1 MLVACVIE
9 LLDDIKLLG
18 AEQRIEDVHRF
29 LLRIEKLVRRMQ
41 CPVPEMVD
49 ILTRGERIFII
60 RYRGVHP
67 LLQLRGDRV
76 KDVPKMCFDDIY
88 IRNADQLLQKRLDNL
103 SIEVR
108 RATSRLLRRPNPTRK
123 MPDDRKTRLLIF
135 KSVPVARFKVSSR
148 LPRFF
153 ALPEN
158 IIGE

>member
-1 MLVACVIE
+1 MLVPRVVE

-49 ILTRGERIFII
+49 ILTRGKRIFII
-60 RYRGVHP
+60 RYRGVHR

-108 RATSRLLRRPNPTRK
+108 SPASRLLRRSNPPRK
-123 MPDDRKTRLLIF
+123 MPDVRQFCLIVLE
-135 KSVPVARFKVSSR
+135 SVPVARFKVSAR

-153 ALPEN
+153 ALSEN
-158 IIGE
+158 VVGE